1 MRISV
6 SPAAAKLAWVAAA
19 AFVATLIGAAPASFV
34 GEAARAGGAS
44 YARAT
49 GTIWNGVIVGVVAQG
64 APLGDIS
71 YRLRPLSLT
80 TGTLA
85 ADIELRGGV
94 ATGRGRVA
102 AGLSGY
108 ALRDG
113 DFSIDL
119 GRIGGYG
126 FMGAPLEGRARARVE
141 ALAYDGKGC
150 RQARAAVWTNA
161 LDAPARRYNGE
172 GFDLEGAARCDGA
185 DLVVDLA
192 GSGAEGGASLA
203 LRLRPG
209 LTYTVEASA
218 RPARAE
224 LENALM
230 LMGFE
235 RENGMLIYASTGAIR
250 GAGS

>member
-1 MRISV
+1 MRTTL
-6 SPAAAKLAWVAAA
+6 SPAAAKLAGVAAA
-19 AFVATLIGAAPASFV
+19 AFVVTLVAAAPASIV
-34 GEAARAGGAS
+34 GEMLRAGGVS

-49 GTIWNGVIVGVVAQG
+49 GTVWNGAIAGAVAQG

-71 YRLRPLSLT
+71 YRLRPLSLA
-80 TGTLA
+80 TGTIA
-85 ADIELRGGV
+85 ADVELRGGA

-126 FMGAPLEGRARARVE
+126 FMGAPLEGRARARIE
-141 ALAYDGKGC
+141 TLAYGARGC
-150 RQARAAVWTNA
+150 RKARGAVWTNA

-172 GFDLEGAARCDGA
+172 GFDLEGAARCDGP

-218 RPARAE
+218 RPVRAD

-235 RENGMLIYASTGAIR
+235 RENDMLVYASTGVIR